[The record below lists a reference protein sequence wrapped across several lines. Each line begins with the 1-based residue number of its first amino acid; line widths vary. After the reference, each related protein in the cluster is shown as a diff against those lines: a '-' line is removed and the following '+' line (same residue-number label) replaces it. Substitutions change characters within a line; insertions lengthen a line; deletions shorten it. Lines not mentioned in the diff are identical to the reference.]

1 MTHEMFVMVE
11 RLCLHS
17 YNTLERKDLFGFV
30 NIMVQRDRIINFGAG
45 PAAMPTE
52 VLQQAA
58 ADLLN
63 YQDCGMGIGEL
74 SHRSSTCANLL
85 KGIQADLAELLN
97 IPETHKVLFMQG
109 GGTTQFSATV
119 YNLMSYWIAK
129 DPTNGSKRICDY
141 LVTGSW
147 SAKAASEAKRLGVH
161 INVVTDSRTVSENK
175 KFGSIAT
182 SGYQYTPKDKAAYV
196 WYCDNETIDGVEFPG
211 LPQGV
216 DPDVP
221 LVCDMS
227 SNFASRP
234 IDVSKYAVIYAGAQ
248 KNVGLAGVTVLIVRN
263 DIMQGRAEAE
273 AVRVANG
280 PVVPIMLDYKT
291 IADNDSLY
299 NTLPIF
305 TAHVVGLVFRHL
317 LKIGGIEQLGKINAE
332 KASLLYKTLDA
343 QSCISVVP
351 DRAARSRMNVCWKF
365 TGDQAGEHEKAFLR
379 EAEGQGLV
387 QLKGHRSVGGLRA
400 SLYNA
405 ITLEDTEKLVACIE
419 NFCASL

>member
-1 MTHEMFVMVE
+1 
-11 RLCLHS
+11 
-17 YNTLERKDLFGFV
+17 
-30 NIMVQRDRIINFGAG
+30 MVQREEIINFGAG
-45 PAAMPTE
+45 PAALPTE

-63 YQDCGMGIGEL
+63 YEDCGMGIGEL

-85 KGIQADLAELLN
+85 KKIQSDLIKLLGIPD
-97 IPETHKVLFMQG
+97 THKVLFMQG

-129 DPTNGSKRICDY
+129 DPINGSKRVGDY
-141 LVTGSW
+141 LVTGAW
-147 SAKAASEAKRLGVH
+147 SAKAASEAKRLGVN
-161 INVVTDSRTVSENK
+161 INVVTDSRTLSENK
-175 KFGSIAT
+175 KFGKIAKEGYHYT
-182 SGYQYTPKDKAAYV
+182 SKDRAAYV

-211 LPQGV
+211 LPQGI
-216 DPDVP
+216 DSDVP

-248 KNVGLAGVTVLIVRN
+248 KNVGLAGITVVIVRN
-263 DIMQGRAEAE
+263 DILQTRAEAD
-273 AVRVANG
+273 AVRVAGG

-305 TAHVVGLVFRHL
+305 STHIVGLVFAHL
-317 LKIGGIEQLGKINAE
+317 LKIGGIQQLGETNTE
-332 KASLLYKTLDA
+332 KAALLYKTLDS
-343 QSCISVVP
+343 QNSIIVVP
-351 DRAARSRMNVCWKF
+351 EKDVRSRMNVCWKF
-365 TGDQAGEHEKAFLR
+365 TGEKASEHEKAFLKA
-379 EAEGQGLV
+379 AEDRGLV

-405 ITLEDTEKLVACIE
+405 ITLKNTEKLVACINE
-419 NFCASL
+419 FCQRL